1 MQRKQAFF
9 ITGTDTGI
17 GKTFVTCALL
27 TAAANRGLTA
37 VGMKPVAAG
46 VDANGQHGDV
56 EQLVAASSIDAAP
69 ELINPYCFAKPIAP
83 HLGAMEEGRTIDLD
97 RIVGALRQLEAQAD
111 LVLVEGV
118 GGFRVPLGE
127 TVDSADMAVRL
138 GLPIIMVVGMR
149 LGCLNHA
156 LLTADAINARGLTL
170 AGWIANGIDPNMAR
184 SEENIAALQQRLSA
198 PLLGILPWQYGGD
211 PATAAT
217 YLSLP

>member
-1 MQRKQAFF
+1 MHRKQAFF

-56 EQLVAASSIDAAP
+56 EQLVAASSVDAAP
-69 ELINPYCFAKPIAP
+69 ELVNPYCFAEAVAP
-83 HLGAMEEGRTIDLD
+83 HLSATAEDRPIDPD
-97 RIVGALRQLEAQAD
+97 QIVDALRQLEAQAD
-111 LVLVEGV
+111 LVLVEGI
-118 GGFRVPLGE
+118 GGFRVPLGD
-127 TVDSADMAVRL
+127 TFDSADMAVRL
-138 GLPIIMVVGMR
+138 GLPVIMVVGMR

-156 LLTADAINARGLTL
+156 LLTADAIAARGLTL
-170 AGWIANGIDPNMAR
+170 AGWIANGIDPAMAR
-184 SEENIAALQQRLSA
+184 REENIAALQQHLGA
-198 PLLGILPWQYGGD
+198 PLLGILPWQDSGD
-211 PATAAT
+211 PAKAAT